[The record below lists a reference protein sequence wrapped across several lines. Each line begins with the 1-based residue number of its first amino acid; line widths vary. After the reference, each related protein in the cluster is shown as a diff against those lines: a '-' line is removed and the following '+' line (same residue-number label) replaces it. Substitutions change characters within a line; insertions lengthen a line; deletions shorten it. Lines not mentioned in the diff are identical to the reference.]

1 MTNFFDVFSI
11 FILGTYDL
19 ASASLLSIRG
29 RKKGSQ
35 TNRSKQKNCQ
45 IFDPLKIW
53 FFVSVWI
60 SVWSLLFRCIPVLPH
75 FRTNWPKN
83 RTESFMHKW
92 SNDSSHLYS
101 HFWIFRRCQRQR
113 WIYWF
118 LNCAP
123 VKINIQDV
131 PTSFGKIFNKKV
143 FQNPKAKKLWK
154 FVYILANQCKTP
166 FNLTNF
172 STKDFKIVI
181 FFLVS
186 IAHCSKS

>member
-1 MTNFFDVFSI
+1 MTNFFYAFSI

-143 FQNPKAKKLWK
+143 FQNPKA
-154 FVYILANQCKTP
+154 T
-166 FNLTNF
+166 
-172 STKDFKIVI
+172 KIVKVCLHSS
-181 FFLVS
+181 LVAQIS
-186 IAHCSKS
+186 FQFNELFGQKIQILISLISLISWL